1 MNGPKSFSGECVGQS
16 HREFGGKIASACI
29 RSECMWL
36 AVKVK
41 ISTLAGR
48 NLRYLPA
55 QKKRECGSSL
65 RMTLTSPGMQPGA
78 SSPSHSKMNC

>member
-1 MNGPKSFSGECVGQS
+1 VS
-16 HREFGGKIASACI
+16 ASARVTVSSVA
-29 RSECMWL
+29 RSLVRVSEVSACGL
-36 AVKVK
+36 QYKVK